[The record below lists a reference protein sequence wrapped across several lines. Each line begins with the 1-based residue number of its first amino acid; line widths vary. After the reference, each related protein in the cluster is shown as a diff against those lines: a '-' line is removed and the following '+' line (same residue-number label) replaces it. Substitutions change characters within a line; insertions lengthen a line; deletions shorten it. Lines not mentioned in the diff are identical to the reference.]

1 MEIFTWDHKEGTNS
15 LALCFYSVKGSQVK
29 LIYLS
34 GEWHLYLFSFFV
46 IFIILLCIF
55 WSFAIFLWTAS
66 SLQDVA
72 ATPMTYTTFYYLQK
86 KIKYFI
92 CIFFSFATLSWCLL
106 STMYPQ
112 QPSLNLTLLSIVILF
127 GLPFLSISYF
137 IFIQSKFFFPNLVI
151 MKYFCNQMINFC
163 GVKILFESH
172 LWGSW
177 TAQNPMEV
185 HWQLSSTL
193 KSGGFLSV
201 FLFQFFF

>member
-1 MEIFTWDHKEGTNS
+1 M
-15 LALCFYSVKGSQVK
+15 Y
-29 LIYLS
+29 
-34 GEWHLYLFSFFV
+34 
-46 IFIILLCIF
+46 
-55 WSFAIFLWTAS
+55 
-66 SLQDVA
+66 
-72 ATPMTYTTFYYLQK
+72 
-86 KIKYFI
+86 
-92 CIFFSFATLSWCLL
+92 FFSFATLSWCSL

-127 GLPFLSISYF
+127 GLPFLSIFYF

-163 GVKILFESH
+163 GVKIIFESN

-201 FLFQFFF
+201 FPFQFFFLLHGLLSYSAKDYLKNYWRGPFYLLLLN